1 MGTRAPPAHTGA
13 ALQILYQRC
22 CLAQMNGFDLITIIF
37 YQKHGE
43 LRNATGPLLFPAPHS
58 SYRRVLKM
66 IWMSTGHRSSFRVVV
81 NGGELSRGLS
91 RRNVG
96 RRDKGLRDAS
106 SSCSVS
112 PEAPPPD
119 QWLLLIVF
127 WTDCRLRSGLLI
139 TVARMIITVCNCR
152 GKQTAPPP
160 RSSSGPSNY
169 TITGQWSHQHQLHW
183 GQISDTQ

>member
-1 MGTRAPPAHTGA
+1 
-13 ALQILYQRC
+13 
-22 CLAQMNGFDLITIIF
+22 
-37 YQKHGE
+37 
-43 LRNATGPLLFPAPHS
+43 
-58 SYRRVLKM
+58 
-66 IWMSTGHRSSFRVVV
+66 MSTGHRSSFKVVV
-81 NGGELSRGLS
+81 DGGELSRELSRGLS

-112 PEAPPPD
+112 PEAPLLTSGCY
-119 QWLLLIVF
+119 LLLIVF

-139 TVARMIITVCNCR
+139 TVARMIITVCNPG

-169 TITGQWSHQHQLHW
+169 TITGHWSVVTPAPATLGTNILHSIVIMTSPIDSSL
-183 GQISDTQ
+183 QAVKTLY

>member
-1 MGTRAPPAHTGA
+1 
-13 ALQILYQRC
+13 
-22 CLAQMNGFDLITIIF
+22 
-37 YQKHGE
+37 
-43 LRNATGPLLFPAPHS
+43 
-58 SYRRVLKM
+58 
-66 IWMSTGHRSSFRVVV
+66 MSTGHRSSFKVVV
-81 NGGELSRGLS
+81 DGGELSRELSRGLS

-119 QWLLLIVF
+119 QWLLLVTHRF
-127 WTDCRLRSGLLI
+127 LDRLPSPIRVADYSGENNNYSVQLG
-139 TVARMIITVCNCR
+139 

-169 TITGQWSHQHQLHW
+169 TITGHCTFIPFGAILETL
-183 GQISDTQ
+183 G

>member
-1 MGTRAPPAHTGA
+1 
-13 ALQILYQRC
+13 
-22 CLAQMNGFDLITIIF
+22 
-37 YQKHGE
+37 
-43 LRNATGPLLFPAPHS
+43 
-58 SYRRVLKM
+58 
-66 IWMSTGHRSSFRVVV
+66 MSTGHRSSFRVVV
-81 NGGELSRGLS
+81 DGGELSRELSRGLS

-139 TVARMIITVCNCR
+139 TVARMIITVRNCG
-152 GKQTAPPP
+152 GKQTVPPP
-160 RSSSGPSNY
+160 CSSSGPSNY
-169 TITGQWSHQHQLHW
+169 TITGHWSVVTPATLL
-183 GQISDTQ
+183 GTNI

>member
-1 MGTRAPPAHTGA
+1 
-13 ALQILYQRC
+13 
-22 CLAQMNGFDLITIIF
+22 
-37 YQKHGE
+37 
-43 LRNATGPLLFPAPHS
+43 
-58 SYRRVLKM
+58 
-66 IWMSTGHRSSFRVVV
+66 MSTGHRSSFRVVV
-81 NGGELSRGLS
+81 DGGELSRELSRGLS

-119 QWLLLIVF
+119 QWLLLVTHRF
-127 WTDCRLRSGLLI
+127 LDRLPSLITVATLLI
-139 TVARMIITVCNCR
+139 TVARIIITVRNCR

-169 TITGQWSHQHQLHW
+169 TITGHWSAVTPAPATL
-183 GQISDTQ
+183 GTNI